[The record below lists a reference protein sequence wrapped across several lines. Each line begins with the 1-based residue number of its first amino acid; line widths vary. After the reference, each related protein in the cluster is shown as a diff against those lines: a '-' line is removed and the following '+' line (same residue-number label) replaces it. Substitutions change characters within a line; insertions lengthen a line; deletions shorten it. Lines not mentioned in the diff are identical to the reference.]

1 MFLLSCIL
9 FLALGL
15 PASTSDSGDPVDIK
29 KLEEVEVDLV
39 LIDALVLDR
48 KGRTV
53 PGLTRDDFEVVV
65 DMVIRPIDT
74 LDELCDAGAA
84 DDPRGMRNPAKRA
97 PVEAPH
103 AGRKIVL
110 AFDYLHLDNVEQVD
124 VRIPVNLNAQSGQN
138 EHPSERSD
146 VPFPILPTPSSQ
158 SSWIPRS
165 EIPS

>member
-15 PASTSDSGDPVDIK
+15 PASTSDNGDPIDIE

-65 DMVIRPIDT
+65 DRVIRPIDT

-84 DDPRGMRNPAKRA
+84 TTRGECGTRQKEHLSKHLMP
-97 PVEAPH
+97 
-103 AGRKIVL
+103 AGRL
-110 AFDYLHLDNVEQVD
+110 
-124 VRIPVNLNAQSGQN
+124 SW
-138 EHPSERSD
+138 RST
-146 VPFPILPTPSSQ
+146 ICT
-158 SSWIPRS
+158 
-165 EIPS
+165 